1 MKVVFLPLLLIV
13 VASACGAAGVQPTM
27 HPDVGQALDASAEH
41 PDAAGDGG
49 LELDALASLVDA
61 DASDAA
67 ALASDAQGETDAAAL
82 ADAGVGFTDAEAA
95 PDAPSEAADAGQ
107 PTDTGVAPDA
117 GLGPD
122 AAAQPDAATVNDA
135 GIVLDPFTATPTCT
149 SGRQSRPTDNS
160 PTMSPGQACLSCHQ
174 RQGIARNMRIAGT
187 IYPSAHEPDLCQGAT
202 PATVEI
208 YDAQGAR
215 VASLTTN
222 RAGNFT
228 GTQVAPPNYSAH
240 VLLNGREV
248 WSTSPH
254 NGGDCNACHT
264 QSGSSGARGRIIVP

>member
-1 MKVVFLPLLLIV
+1 MKIALLPLILIV
-13 VASACGAAGVQPTM
+13 VASACGEAGVQPTM
-27 HPDVGQALDASAEH
+27 RPDVGQALDASAEP
-41 PDAAGDGG
+41 PDAAAGDRG
-49 LELDALASLVDA
+49 LEPDALAFPV
-61 DASDAA
+61 DAA
-67 ALASDAQGETDAAAL
+67 ASDDAALGPDAPGETDAATA
-82 ADAGVGFTDAEAA
+82 ADAGAASSDAEPA
-95 PDAPSEAADAGQ
+95 PDAASEAADAGQ
-107 PTDTGVAPDA
+107 PSDADLAPDA
-117 GLGPD
+117 APQPD
-122 AAAQPDAATVNDA
+122 AAATNDA
-135 GIVLDPFTATPTCT
+135 GVPVDPFTATPTCT
-149 SGRQSRPTDNS
+149 SGRQSRPSDNT

-228 GTQVAPPNYSAH
+228 GNQVAPPNYSAH

-254 NGGDCNACHT
+254 NGGDCNSCHT
-264 QSGSSGARGRIIVP
+264 QSGASGARGRIIVP